1 MRMSF
6 IDADGVRIRY
16 ELLGSGPL
24 LVLTPGG
31 RFPMDVPGLR
41 ELADRLAAA
50 YTVMLWDRPNCG
62 DSDVAFGG
70 SSESQLWAGTLA
82 TVIRQLGL
90 GPAVLTGGSAGARLS
105 LQTAIDYPEVVSA
118 VAVWWISG
126 GVYGSFSLGA
136 NYVLSTLEAAHR
148 GGMAAVAQV
157 PHWAERIAR
166 NPRNEQLIKG
176 FDRADFIAIMERWL
190 ESFSPNRGGPVAGLA
205 DEEISTLAGP
215 LLIVHGDPLDYNH
228 PEFVARHVHQLVRGS
243 RYLDSPWPDG
253 EWLRIT
259 AAAAAGT
266 APLFARW
273 ELLAPILLNSLAD
286 ATART

>member
-1 MRMSF
+1 MPF

-31 RFPMDVPGLR
+31 RFSMEVPGLR
-41 ELADRLAAA
+41 PLAERLAAA

-70 SSESQLWAGTLA
+70 ASESQLWAGTLA
-82 TVIRQLGL
+82 AVIRQLDR
-90 GPAVLTGGSAGARLS
+90 GPAVLTGGSAGARTS
-105 LQTAIDYPEVVSA
+105 LQTAISYPEVVSA

-148 GGMAAVAQV
+148 GGMAAVAQL

-166 NPRNEQLIKG
+166 NPRNEQILSG
-176 FDRADFIAIMERWL
+176 FDRAEFIAIMEQWL
-190 ESFSPNRGGPVAGLA
+190 ESFTPNRGGPVAGLA
-205 DEEISTLAGP
+205 DEDIAATARP
-215 LLIVHGDPLDYNH
+215 LLIVRGDPLDYNH
-228 PEFVARHVHQLVRGS
+228 PEFVTRHVHELVRGS

-253 EWLRIT
+253 EWLRLMN
-259 AAAAAGT
+259 AVAAGT
-266 APLFARW
+266 ADLFGRW
-273 ELLAPILLNSLAD
+273 ELLAPILLQNLAD
-286 ATART
+286 VTAKASS